1 MDISHAGPNGGGIHL
16 DLLRECNKINS
27 FFIQGNILR
36 VDNFPIDIL
45 KQLSKTVVKK
55 EFPVETR
62 TFLELLTAFFNR
74 VFTFGHCPSGVLHF
88 YDAGE
93 SIRLLQGAT
102 KIRPIGKATTYR
114 KIVDVAQLLPHR
126 VELQKEF
133 GDIQFCGAS
142 FGVERMHSMCIS
154 VSTPIYPTVHL
165 TTPMLTAI
173 RNGGQCSPG

>member
-1 MDISHAGPNGGGIHL
+1 MPDQMEEKPFLISFESVVKLIRSSSKGTSCG
-16 DLLRECNKINS
+16 
-27 FFIQGNILR
+27 

-45 KQLSKTVVKK
+45 KQLSKTVEKN

-74 VFTFGHCPSGVLHF
+74 VFTFGHCPSGILHF

-114 KIVDVAQLLPHR
+114 KIVGVAQL
-126 VELQKEF
+126 
-133 GDIQFCGAS
+133 
-142 FGVERMHSMCIS
+142 
-154 VSTPIYPTVHL
+154 
-165 TTPMLTAI
+165 
-173 RNGGQCSPG
+173 